1 MSHAPTAA
9 LDHRHRIVRDELAAR
24 SLDAL
29 VLTSLPNILYLTNF
43 TGSTAI
49 AVVSPARVHF
59 LTDFRYVTAIAD
71 SKDTAYECPNLD
83 VVTVEGSYDASLAVL
98 LASLY
103 AVPASA
109 TAMRIGFEAAHLTV
123 SRHAWLV
130 DALVR
135 HGSTHALVTTEGMV
149 ERVRVRKDDY
159 EIATLREAAR
169 RLSRVAEQVIGDI
182 RAGQSERDVAI
193 AIDQRLRHAGFSKPA
208 FDTIVAAGPNA
219 ALPHA
224 RPGERRLTEG
234 DLVVLDFGGVYDSYC
249 VDLTRTVSVGRASA
263 RARDVYAAVL
273 EAHDQA
279 IAAVSPGR
287 SRFDIDAAAR
297 QTLVAHNLGD
307 AFGHGTGHGLG
318 IEVHEDPRISRRRP
332 DVDTDDAPVDS
343 RMVFTIEPGAYL
355 PGWGGVRIE
364 DDVLVTDAGV
374 EVLTDVT
381 TDLIEV

>member
-9 LDHRHRIVRDELAAR
+9 LDHRHRTIRDDLSAR

-29 VLTSLPNILYLTNF
+29 VVTALPNILYLTNF

-49 AVVSPARVHF
+49 AVVTPARIHF

-71 SKDTAYECPNLD
+71 SKGTAHECPNLD
-83 VVTVEGSYDASLAVL
+83 LVTVEGSYDASLAAL
-98 LASLY
+98 LASLT
-103 AVPASA
+103 PPQGSGP
-109 TAMRIGFEAAHLTV
+109 AMRIGFEAAHLTV
-123 SRHAWLV
+123 SRHTWLV
-130 DALVR
+130 DAIAR
-135 HGSTHALVTTEGMV
+135 HESPHALVATEGVV
-149 ERVRVRKDDY
+149 EHARVRKDDY

-169 RLSRVAEQVIGDI
+169 RLSGVAEQVIADVG
-182 RAGQSERDVAI
+182 AGQSEREVAM
-193 AIDQRLRHAGFSKPA
+193 AIEQRLRQAGFAKPA

-249 VDLTRTVSVGRASA
+249 VDLTRTVSVGRAST

-273 EAHDQA
+273 EAHDRA
-279 IAAVSPGR
+279 IAAVAPGR
-287 SRFDIDAAAR
+287 SRFDIDGAAR
-297 QTLVAHNLGD
+297 QTLADRGLGE

-332 DVDTDDAPVDS
+332 DVDTDDAAVAS

-374 EVLTDVT
+374 DVLTNVT